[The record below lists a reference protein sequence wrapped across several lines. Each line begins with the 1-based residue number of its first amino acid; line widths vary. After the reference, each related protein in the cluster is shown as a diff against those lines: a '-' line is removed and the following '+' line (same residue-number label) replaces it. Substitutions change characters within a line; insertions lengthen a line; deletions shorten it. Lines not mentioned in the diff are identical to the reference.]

1 MSKLKKTA
9 LCFLRNDLRLHDNEV
24 IYQAIEKYENVLLI
38 FCFDIR
44 QFEKLNQKTVL
55 NKKTYQ
61 NSKRNSEL
69 NKDLNLNFR
78 KTDAKRV
85 QFLLETVN
93 DLRKNLKKISSNI
106 ILKIEKPEEVIP
118 NFIEEFNQNKET
130 KYKIIEIFAQSEP
143 TYEEIIIEEKLKQE
157 LIKRE
162 LKVGKKQIE
171 LTLIWGKTLYHIE
184 DSPFPPSETPQVS
197 KEFRIELTKKTEVR
211 QLIKMPSEIDLPQHI
226 DFSDDNFFGKLPTFQ
241 ELGFEEA
248 ELEHLE
254 TIAFQGGESA
264 ALQRLNYYTF
274 ESELLTGYKFTRN
287 RSLGKDYSS
296 KLSPYLA
303 VGSLSPRKIY
313 WTVREYESKIKKNI
327 STWWLVFEVVWRDFF
342 YFQSI
347 KHGNQIFKIEGI
359 KNKKEQAKEFIED
372 YELFEK
378 WTNGQTGVP
387 FVDAHMRELLQ
398 TGFMSNRGR
407 VNCAS
412 FLTRNYKIDWRWGA
426 AWFESHL
433 LDYDTCSNW
442 LNWNT
447 QALDIYYTNPIWQG
461 LKYDKKAEY
470 IKTWIPELDIKLDD
484 KLKDEVPVLLHAPW
498 LLENPPKNY
507 IQPAEIYDTWKWAT
521 GRLKNAYKK
530 QLDKQA
536 GIEVKEDEPKKRR
549 KKTKTKTKE
558 QSTTKQNEK

>member
-1 MSKLKKTA
+1 MAKLKKTA
-9 LCFLRNDLRLHDNEV
+9 LCWFRNDLRLHDNEV
-24 IYQAIEKYENVLLI
+24 IHQAIEKYENLLCI
-38 FCFDIR
+38 FCFDKR
-44 QFEKLNQKTVL
+44 QFEKLSKKTEL
-55 NKKTYQ
+55 NKNTYQ
-61 NSKRNSEL
+61 SSESNTKL
-69 NKDLNLNFR
+69 NKDLDLNFR
-78 KTDAKRV
+78 KTDAKRI
-85 QFLLETVN
+85 QFLLETIQ
-93 DLRKNLKKISSNI
+93 DFRKNLQKTGSDI
-106 ILKIEKPEEVIP
+106 ILKIGNPETVICD
-118 NFIEEFNQNKET
+118 FIEEFNQNEET

-143 TYEEIIIEEKLKQE
+143 TYEEISIEENLKNE
-157 LIKRE
+157 LIKRD

-171 LTLIWGKTLYHIE
+171 LTLIWGKTLYHIA
-184 DSPFPPSETPQVS
+184 DSPFPPSETPQIS

-211 QLIKMPSEIDLPQHI
+211 KLIETPTKINLPQSI
-226 DFSDDNFFGKLPTFQ
+226 KAFDKDFHKNFFGKIPTFQ
-241 ELGFEEA
+241 ELGFEES

-254 TIAFQGGESA
+254 TIAFEGGETA
-264 ALQRLNYYTF
+264 ALQRLDYYTF

-303 VGSLSPRKIY
+303 VGCLSPRLIY
-313 WTVREYESKIKKNI
+313 WKVKEYEEKVKKNI

-342 YFQSI
+342 YFQSL

-359 KNKKEQAKEFIED
+359 KHKKEAAKEFVED
-372 YELFEK
+372 YELFER
-378 WTNGQTGVP
+378 WANGQTGVP

-470 IKTWIPELDIKLDD
+470 IKNWIPELECKI
-484 KLKDEVPVLLHAPW
+484 
-498 LLENPPKNY
+498 
-507 IQPAEIYDTWKWAT
+507 
-521 GRLKNAYKK
+521 
-530 QLDKQA
+530 
-536 GIEVKEDEPKKRR
+536 RR
-549 KKTKTKTKE
+549 
-558 QSTTKQNEK
+558 

>member
-1 MSKLKKTA
+1 MKKIKKTA
-9 LCFLRNDLRLHDNEV
+9 LCWFRNDLRLHDNE
-24 IYQAIEKYENVLLI
+24 IIDIAIQKYESVLCI
-38 FCFDIR
+38 FCFDTR
-44 QFEKLNQKTVL
+44 QFEKLNQKTTL
-55 NKKTYQ
+55 NERTYQ
-61 NSKRNSEL
+61 NSKTNSEL
-69 NKDLNLNFR
+69 NTDLDLDFR

-85 QFLLETVN
+85 QFLIETVEN
-93 DLRKNLKKISSNI
+93 FKKNLNKIGSNLILRKGS
-106 ILKIEKPEEVIP
+106 PEEIIP
-118 NFIEEFNQNKET
+118 DFIAEFNQEKENKH
-130 KYKIIEIFAQSEP
+130 KIIEIFAQSEP
-143 TYEEIIIEEKLKQE
+143 TYEEIIVEENLKNQLLKQD
-157 LIKRE
+157 
-162 LKVGKKQIE
+162 LKAGKKQIE

-184 DSPFPPSETPQVS
+184 DAPFPPSQTPQIS

-211 QLIKMPSEIDLPQHI
+211 PLIQTPKKINLPQTI
-226 DFSDDNFFGKLPTFQ
+226 KISDTDFFGTLPTFQ
-241 ELGFEEA
+241 ELVFEES
-248 ELEHLE
+248 ELENLE
-254 TIAFQGGESA
+254 TIAFEGGETV
-264 ALQRLNYYTF
+264 ALERLHYYTF

-303 VGSLSPRKIY
+303 VGALSARQIY
-313 WTVREYESKIKKNI
+313 WTVKEYESKIKKNI

-342 YFQSI
+342 YFQTI

-359 KNKKEQAKEFIED
+359 KNKTEQAKEFVED
-372 YELFEK
+372 YSLFEK
-378 WTNGQTGVP
+378 WATGQTGVP
-387 FVDAHMRELLQ
+387 FIDAHMRELLQ

-470 IKTWIPELDIKLDD
+470 IKNWIPEIDIQLNDT
-484 KLKDEVPVLLHAPW
+484 LKDEVPVLLHAPW

-507 IQPAEIYDTWKWAT
+507 VKPVEIYDTWKWAI
-521 GRLKNAYKK
+521 GRLKGAYQK

-536 GIEVKEDEPKKRR
+536 GLPVKENKP
-549 KKTKTKTKE
+549 KTKKPKVTKKKE
-558 QSTTKQNEK
+558 K